1 MSQAP
6 KMCFDRI
13 LPRDLRLMQRQR
25 ESAPGQLE
33 AIAVIGKQWI
43 NGSTLRI
50 RFLGGTAQQ
59 QDMVKDIAPQWT
71 QFANLDFEFTND
83 PTAEIRVTFDAND
96 GAWSYVGTDNL
107 NIPNHAATLNLGW
120 QDEGVILHEFG
131 HMIGLSHEHSSPH
144 GGLQW
149 NEAKVI
155 SDLGGPPNFWDPDTV
170 RRNVLHKYS
179 ASQIHGTQFDKSSIM
194 LYAFPASWTTNG
206 VSTHENEKL
215 SDLDKQFVAGADMYP
230 GGGTGTGPQAV
241 GLAVFEATVA
251 AIGAPGEQDLFSF
264 EVGNPGRHVVQ
275 TLGSTDLFMTLY
287 GPNSQTAMIAED
299 DDSGASRNSLISADL
314 GVGTYYVQMR
324 HFSDTRTGD
333 YRIQVTR

>member
-25 ESAPGQLE
+25 ERAPGRLE
-33 AIAVIGKQWI
+33 AISLIGKQWI

-50 RFLGGTAQQ
+50 RFLDGTAQQ
-59 QDMVKDIAPQWT
+59 KEMVKAIAPQWT
-71 QFANLDFEFTND
+71 EFANLEFAFTDD

-107 NIPNHAATLNLGW
+107 NIPIHAATLNLGW

-149 NEAKVI
+149 NEDVVI
-155 SDLGGPPNFWDPDTV
+155 NDLAGPPNFWDRETV

-179 ASQIHGTQFDKSSIM
+179 ASQIHGTQFDSDSIM
-194 LYAFPASWTTNG
+194 LYAFPASWTLNG
-206 VSTHENEKL
+206 VSTRENEKL
-215 SDLDKQFVAGADMYP
+215 SNLDEQFVASAEMYP
-230 GGGTGTGPQAV
+230 GVGTGGGPAAV
-241 GLAVFEATVA
+241 ALAVSEATVA
-251 AIGAPGEQDLFSF
+251 SIGSPGEQDLFSF
-264 EVGNPGRHVVQ
+264 EVDSRSRHVIQ
-275 TLGSTDLFMTLY
+275 TLGTTDVFMTLF
-287 GPNSQTAMIAED
+287 GPNSQTAMVAED

-314 GVGTYYVQMR
+314 GVGTYYVQVR
-324 HFSDTRTGD
+324 HFSDARTGD
-333 YRIQVTR
+333 YRILVSR